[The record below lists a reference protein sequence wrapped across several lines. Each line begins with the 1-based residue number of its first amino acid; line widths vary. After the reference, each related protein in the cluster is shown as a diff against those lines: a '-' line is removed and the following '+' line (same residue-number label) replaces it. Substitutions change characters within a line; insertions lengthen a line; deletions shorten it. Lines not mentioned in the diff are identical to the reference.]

1 MADRVN
7 MMQNMPAASF
17 EDMTQVRPKTVDE
30 VRDAVDT
37 AVKSAA
43 GYAKD
48 VSLCASK
55 SAQVAIGQPT
65 ADKAAPTE
73 SLAASVAEKA
83 DMPSAKPSYD
93 ALSAG
98 RGSIG
103 KTEPEAGVEDPELGG

>member
-1 MADRVN
+1 MADRTN

-17 EDMTQVRPKTVDE
+17 EDMTQVRPKTVEE

-48 VSLCASK
+48 VSLFAGK
-55 SAQVAIGQPT
+55 SAQVAIGQPA
-65 ADKAAPTE
+65 ADKAGPME

-83 DMPSAKPSYD
+83 ETPSPKAAY
-93 ALSAG
+93 AG
-98 RGSIG
+98 LTAEREGDGKDIG
-103 KTEPEAGVEDPELGG
+103 ASVEDPELGG